1 MKEPA
6 VCPPRGFRCWGKR
19 AVGRTWCGCTGTF
32 SGDVRFST
40 MDNHPTTLEK
50 AFHLAGS
57 GKCPNLAYLMK
68 QLKQEGYDT
77 FHIQGPMLKKQL
89 AALIEKTE
97 AKRRS
102 FPLP

>member
-1 MKEPA
+1 MSAAGLPLLGQTRCGQNL
-6 VCPPRGFRCWGKR
+6 VRFR
-19 AVGRTWCGCTGTF
+19 TGTF